1 MKMENTQ
8 LKKNNS
14 QFRQHLRI
22 LSLQSKQK
30 QRIMPKQME
39 KDQQNYYIKDS
50 KYCFVS
56 SKNVFFNSIQNM
68 PKNSS
73 IRNNFPKKVHSYST
87 INSISKSEIMSKEVS
102 NLNNFEENEKNK
114 ICLQRQ
120 RNYLIPKK
128 IYKHKKISADNSSST
143 ACSNN
148 DKERQIECDDCE
160 EKMELKTIFN
170 NLDKFNTKLNNEQNK
185 ISVNELNS
193 NVKNVKEYIGDILE
207 NLIEEEENSI
217 LNINPNYLKLQKE
230 INADMRAILIDWLI
244 EVNKR
249 FNFQEETLYKVVNI
263 IDSYLSKKII
273 KRKYLQLLGITS
285 LIISAKLNEIY
296 LPKISNYSDITDKTY
311 NQEEIKKMEEEIL
324 NTLNF
329 NLLVPTQL
337 SFYEIIS
344 QKLGISDD
352 INKYKFGEFLMQS
365 FMLDNNSLY
374 YSNSTIACAACYIVM
389 KFCKMKNY
397 KNIFD
402 DSFFGHKKSNN
413 ETLVKEC
420 AKKISE
426 TITLVIGSNL
436 KSIINKYSSNK
447 FYNEIIDK
455 CQS

>member
-1 MKMENTQ
+1 MKMENIQ

-39 KDQQNYYIKDS
+39 QDQQNYYIKDS
-50 KYCFVS
+50 KYCFIS

-73 IRNNFPKKVHSYST
+73 IRNNFSKKVHSYST
-87 INSISKSEIMSKEVS
+87 INSISKSEIMSKEVP

-120 RNYLIPKK
+120 RNYLMPKK

-207 NLIEEEENSI
+207 NLIEEEENSR

>member
-1 MKMENTQ
+1 MENTQ

-14 QFRQHLRI
+14 QFRQHMRI
-22 LSLQSKQK
+22 LSQLSKHK
-30 QRIMPKQME
+30 QRLMPRQTE
-39 KDQQNYYIKDS
+39 PEQQCYYIKDS
-50 KYCFVS
+50 KYCFIS
-56 SKNVFFNSIQNM
+56 SKNIFFNSIQSL
-68 PKNSS
+68 PKKTSF
-73 IRNNFPKKVHSYST
+73 RNNIPKIIHSCST
-87 INSISKSEIMSKEVS
+87 ANSLSKSEIMSKEVQS
-102 NLNNFEENEKNK
+102 MRNFEGNEQKNK
-114 ICLQRQ
+114 ICLQKQ
-120 RNYLIPKK
+120 RNYIVPKK
-128 IYKHKKISADNSSST
+128 IYKHKKVSADNSSST

-170 NLDKFNTKLNNEQNK
+170 NFDKFNKIKNGEKK

-193 NVKNVKEYIGDILE
+193 NIKNVKEYIVDILE
-207 NLIEEEENSI
+207 NLIEEEENSRM
-217 LNINPNYLKLQKE
+217 NINPNYLNLQKE

-249 FNFQEETLYKVVNI
+249 FNFQEETLFKAI
-263 IDSYLSKKII
+263 DLIDSYLSKKII
-273 KRKYLQLLGITS
+273 KRKFFQLLGITS

-296 LPKISNYSDITDKTY
+296 LPKISNYSDITNNAYDI
-311 NQEEIKKMEEEIL
+311 EEIKKMEEEIL
-324 NTLNF
+324 KTMNF
-329 NLLVPTQL
+329 NLLVPTSL

-365 FMLDNNSLY
+365 FMLDNNSLN

-413 ETLVKEC
+413 ESLVKEC

-426 TITLVIGSNL
+426 TITLIIGSNL
-436 KSIINKYSSNK
+436 KSIINEYSSNK

>member
-14 QFRQHLRI
+14 QFRQHMRI
-22 LSLQSKQK
+22 LSLLSKQK
-30 QRIMPKQME
+30 QRIIPKQTE
-39 KDQQNYYIKDS
+39 QDQQYYYIKDS

-56 SKNVFFNSIQNM
+56 SKNVFFNSIQGV

-73 IRNNFPKKVHSYST
+73 TR
-87 INSISKSEIMSKEVS
+87 NSISKKIHSCSTTNSPSKSEIMSKEVPNRS
-102 NLNNFEENEKNK
+102 HFKGNEKNK
-114 ICLQRQ
+114 IYLQRQ
-120 RNYLIPKK
+120 RNYIVPKK
-128 IYKHKKISADNSSST
+128 IYKHKKVSADNSSST

-148 DKERQIECDDCE
+148 DKERPIECDDCE
-160 EKMELKTIFN
+160 EKMELKTIFT
-170 NLDKFNTKLNNEQNK
+170 NLDNFSHKLKNDENK

-207 NLIEEEENSI
+207 NLIEEEENSR
-217 LNINPNYLKLQKE
+217 LNLNPNYLKLQKE

-249 FNFQEETLYKVVNI
+249 FNFQEETIYKAIYI
-263 IDSYLSKKII
+263 IDSYLSKRII

-296 LPKISNYSDITDKTY
+296 LPKISNYSDITDKAY
-311 NQEEIKKMEEEIL
+311 DQEEIKKMEEEIIK
-324 NTLNF
+324 TLNF
-329 NLLVPTQL
+329 NLLVPTPL

-374 YSNSTIACAACYIVM
+374 FSNSIIACAACYIVM
-389 KFCKMKNY
+389 KFCKMTNY
-397 KNIFD
+397 KTIFD
-402 DSFFGHKKSNN
+402 DSFFGRKKSNN

-426 TITLVIGSNL
+426 TITLIIGSNL

-447 FYNEIIDK
+447 FYNEIVDK
-455 CQS
+455 CQP

>member
-8 LKKNNS
+8 LKKINS

-39 KDQQNYYIKDS
+39 QDQQNYYIKDS

-73 IRNNFPKKVHSYST
+73 IRNNFSKKVHSYST
-87 INSISKSEIMSKEVS
+87 INSISKSEIMSKEVP

-120 RNYLIPKK
+120 RNYLMPKK
-128 IYKHKKISADNSSST
+128 IYKHKKISTDNSSST

-207 NLIEEEENSI
+207 NLIEEEENSR

-324 NTLNF
+324 KTLNF